1 MKKYAGI
8 IALGAIAIIII
19 LVLVTGKGNMTTN
32 EVVGDP
38 VVSSEVTSGT
48 DMNQG
53 NTVVNVPVSTGTT
66 TPVTVTTNPP
76 KTPTPSPAPTPKPGT
91 FTLAQVATRNTES
104 NCYSAING
112 VVYDLTAWINKH
124 PGGSREILRICGKD
138 GSSAFNGQHGGDA
151 KPEQILAGFEVGV
164 LH

>member
-32 EVVGDP
+32 EVAGDP
-38 VVSSEVTSGT
+38 VVSSETTSGT

-53 NTVVNVPVSTGTT
+53 NTGSDVSPSTE
-66 TPVTVTTNPP
+66 VTVTTNPS
-76 KTPTPSPAPTPKPGT
+76 KTPTPPPVPTPKPGT
-91 FTLAQVATRNTES
+91 FTLAEVATRNTES
-104 NCYSAING
+104 NCYSAINE

-151 KPEQILAGFEVGV
+151 KPERILAGFEVGV
-164 LH
+164 LN

>member
-8 IALGAIAIIII
+8 IALGAIVIIII
-19 LVLVTGKGNMTTN
+19 LVLVTGKRNMTTN

-38 VVSSEVTSGT
+38 VVSSETTSGT
-48 DMNQG
+48 DMNQE
-53 NTVVNVPVSTGTT
+53 NTGSDVPPSTE
-66 TPVTVTTNPP
+66 VTVMTNPP
-76 KTPTPSPAPTPKPGT
+76 KTPTPPPAPTSKPGT
-91 FTLAQVATRNTES
+91 FTLAEVATRNTES

-138 GSSAFNGQHGGDA
+138 GSNAFNGQHGGDA
-151 KPEQILAGFEVGV
+151 KPERILAGFEVGV
-164 LH
+164 LN